1 MANRSGS
8 ERVAGRGLHRQPPRL
23 VDVRAADD
31 DDGGGGPI
39 DARSRSSTWE
49 RMLVAPGGEDDLA
62 GLEDGLESLQASIA
76 ERLRAVS
83 LAAEGVGPPPRS
95 ARRRRR

>member
-8 ERVAGRGLHRQPPRL
+8 ERVAGRGLQRQPPGL
-23 VDVRAADD
+23 VDVRDVGEDD
-31 DDGGGGPI
+31 VAGGPI
-39 DARSRSSTWE
+39 DAGSRSSTWE
-49 RMLVAPGGEDDLA
+49 RMRETPGGEDDLA

-83 LAAEGVGPPPRS
+83 PAAEGDGPPPRS